1 MVKSGKMV
9 KGEGK
14 AKVGIEDS
22 DEKDEPVFEELKDD
36 EGDDGKGPSK
46 LPQAVEISQA
56 GKRTSARPMPPRNR
70 AVKNRGLALIWLT
83 MRTILFD
90 KKTILVILM
99 LLALLAIPAQWLRE
113 PPSDDEGAAMQGFLM
128 IIVILYL
135 QFIVLY
141 VCLLYGSSVITS
153 EVEDR
158 TLTYLLSRPITK
170 LEIIVFKYIG
180 YVISVFLLFA
190 LPTVLNYLMMAPY
203 EEGASGISSNA
214 DFLAFCL
221 GGMFMGIMAWGAFFM
236 MLATMVKNPLMPGL
250 VYCLFW
256 ESLIANIGGNI
267 SKVTL
272 TYQIRTFIARGITET
287 RGAFGDN
294 PWGDYPSWQ
303 AFLIAMVVA
312 FVCLLLSW
320 QVMKGKDFH

>member
-1 MVKSGKMV
+1 MVKGDKSGKARV
-9 KGEGK
+9 EKKKEVEEEDAGRP
-14 AKVGIEDS
+14 VGAQL
-22 DEKDEPVFEELKDD
+22 PVAA
-36 EGDDGKGPSK
+36 PSGTR
-46 LPQAVEISQA
+46 A
-56 GKRTSARPMPPRNR
+56 SARPLPPKTR
-70 AVKNRGLALIWLT
+70 AITNRGLTLIWLT

-90 KKTILVILM
+90 KKTILVIIM
-99 LLALLAIPAQWLRE
+99 LLALLAIPAKWLSE
-113 PPSDDEGAAMQGFLM
+113 PPSDEEGAALQAFLM
-128 IIVILYL
+128 IVVILYL

-141 VCLLYGSSVITS
+141 VCLLYGSSIITS

-170 LEIIVFKYIG
+170 LEIILFKYIG

-190 LPTVLNYLMMAPY
+190 LPTILNYLMLAPY
-203 EEGASGISSNA
+203 EDGASGLSKNA

-256 ESLIANIGGNI
+256 ESLITNIGGNI

-272 TYQIRTFIARGITET
+272 TYQIRTFIVSGISET
-287 RGAFGDN
+287 RSAFGDN

-303 AFLIAMVVA
+303 AFTAAIVMAI
-312 FVCLLLSW
+312 VCLLIAW

>member
-1 MVKSGKMV
+1 MVKGDKSGKPRV
-9 KGEGK
+9 EKTTEENGEEV
-14 AKVGIEDS
+14 AVGPARTQLPVT
-22 DEKDEPVFEELKDD
+22 EPS
-36 EGDDGKGPSK
+36 GTRG
-46 LPQAVEISQA
+46 
-56 GKRTSARPMPPRNR
+56 SARPLPPKTR
-70 AVKNRGLALIWLT
+70 AITNRGLTLIWLT

-90 KKTILVILM
+90 KKTILVIIM
-99 LLALLAIPAQWLRE
+99 LLALLAIPAKWLSE
-113 PPSDDEGAAMQGFLM
+113 PPNDEEGAALQAFLM
-128 IIVILYL
+128 IVVVLYL

-141 VCLLYGSSVITS
+141 VCLLYGSSIITS

-158 TLTYLLSRPITK
+158 TLTYILSRPITK
-170 LEIIVFKYIG
+170 LEIILFKYIG

-190 LPTVLNYLMMAPY
+190 LPTVLNYLMLAPY
-203 EEGASGISSNA
+203 EDGASGLSSNA
-214 DFLAFCL
+214 DFLAFSL

-267 SKVTL
+267 SKFTL
-272 TYQIRTFIARGITET
+272 TYQIRTFIARGITES

-303 AFLIAMVVA
+303 AFVAAMVVA
-312 FVCLLLSW
+312 VICLLLAW
-320 QVMKGKDFH
+320 QAMKGKDFH